1 MIFAYPTFRKPPY
14 FSIVKK
20 WSLILLACLP
30 IVAAAQIGG
39 RHVFDFLNLSS
50 SARVAS
56 LGGANISTSDYDL
69 NMAYQNPALCSDS
82 MHQGISSSV
91 ANYLSDITYGY
102 AGYSHTFDNIGSFHT
117 GIQYLSY
124 GKMIESDVYGNQ
136 TGRFSASDLALVVGG
151 ARQVNQFRIG
161 ANVKFV
167 NSNISRYRSH
177 FALGM
182 DLGGAYVSDNQ
193 LFTAGMVFK
202 NMGFNL
208 TKWQTP
214 EGVNTPL
221 PFEIQIGIS
230 QRLKHMPLRFS
241 VTTTN
246 LQTPK
251 LIYYDKD
258 APPQIDLSGDTIQ
271 TKFPFFDNVF
281 RHTVFGTEFLISK
294 GFNLRAGYTHM
305 RRQELRSLNR
315 GGIAGFSF
323 GFGIKVKMFR
333 FDYALSSFHAV
344 GPTHQFSLSTSVGG
358 FRKK

>member
-1 MIFAYPTFRKPPY
+1 M
-14 FSIVKK
+14 KK
-20 WSLILLACLP
+20 WTLLLLACLP
-30 IVAAAQIGG
+30 LFALSQIGG
-39 RHVFDFLNLSS
+39 RHVYDFLNLSS
-50 SARVAS
+50 SARVSS
-56 LGGANISTSDYDL
+56 LGGSNISIADHDV
-69 NMAYQNPALCSDS
+69 NMAYQNPALCTDS
-82 MHQGISSSV
+82 MHQFASMSI

-102 AGYSHTFDNIGSFHT
+102 AGYSHSFENIGNFHA

-124 GKMIESDVYGNQ
+124 GKMIEADVYGNQ

-151 ARQVNQFRIG
+151 ARQVDRFRIG
-161 ANVKFV
+161 TNLKLI

-177 FALGM
+177 FALGI
-182 DLGGAYVSDNQ
+182 DLGGAYVSENE

-202 NMGFNL
+202 NIGFNL
-208 TKWQTP
+208 TKWETP

-241 VTTTN
+241 LTTTN
-246 LQTPK
+246 LQTPN

-258 APPQIDLSGDTIQ
+258 APPQVDLSGDTIK
-271 TKFPFFDNVF
+271 TKYPFFDNVF
-281 RHTVFGTEFLISK
+281 RHTVFGTEFLITK

-315 GGIAGFSF
+315 GGLSGFSF
-323 GFGIKVKMFR
+323 GVGIKVKMFR
-333 FDYALSSFHAV
+333 LDYALSSFHAV
-344 GPTHQFSLSTSVGG
+344 GPTHQFTLSTSVGS